1 MTRHP
6 AALLVTYSHNL
17 ADNLIELY
25 YVLIGSL
32 HVLES
37 HVEECVHN
45 VCAQVD
51 QDVSVKFYCF
61 VVILVPL
68 V

>member
-6 AALLVTYSHNL
+6 TALLVTNSYDL

-25 YVLIGSL
+25 NVLVGSL

-37 HVEECVHN
+37 HVEKRMHYI
-45 VCAQVD
+45 CAQVD
-51 QDVSVKFYCF
+51 QHISVKLYCF
-61 VVILVPL
+61 VVVLVPL

>member
-6 AALLVTYSHNL
+6 TALLVTYFHNL
-17 ADNLIELY
+17 ADDLIELN
-25 YVLIGSL
+25 YVLIRSL

-51 QDVSVKFYCF
+51 QHISVKFYCF